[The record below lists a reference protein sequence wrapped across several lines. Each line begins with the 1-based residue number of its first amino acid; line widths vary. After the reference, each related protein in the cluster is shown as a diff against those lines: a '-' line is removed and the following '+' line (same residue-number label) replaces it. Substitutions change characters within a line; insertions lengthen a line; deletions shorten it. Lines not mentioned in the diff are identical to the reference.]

1 MRGGYKLKLDKK
13 LSPLVQRRTITKIE
27 AELSKMLEPILSNED
42 MKIAQNI
49 ISEVA
54 FTKVALHNLKVDIIE
69 IGSVY
74 EFVNGTQKMLRENPS
89 QKTYNTLLTKYTGSL
104 DALLKLIPREQN
116 NSANNIINPLDVF
129 LEGVMTH

>member
-1 MRGGYKLKLDKK
+1 
-13 LSPLVQRRTITKIE
+13 
-27 AELSKMLEPILSNED
+27 MLEPILSNED
-42 MKIAQNI
+42 MQIAQNI

-54 FTKVALHNLKVDIIE
+54 FTKVTLHNLKVDIIE

-74 EFVNGTQKMLRENPS
+74 EFVNGSQTMLRENPS

-116 NSANNIINPLDVF
+116 SSANNIVNPLDVF
-129 LEGVMTH
+129 LESVMVN